1 MTMPTRPISTMAQ
14 IAGTV
19 ASGPTGFYPSHR
31 FLRTELPAHLQC
43 QSETKTT
50 KVIIWEPVI
59 LPLLERLAELRWL
72 PEELRWPGADW
83 PTEKAFQD
91 AGKFTERLP
100 GTMRVAPYIS
110 LADDGEVNFAW
121 SQEGMLIDLGFY
133 GSGTYS
139 FYARGHDGEKWFGD
153 DISVLSPLPKE
164 LRALLSG

>member
-43 QSETKTT
+43 QPETKTT

-59 LPLLERLAELRWL
+59 LPLLERLANLRSL
-72 PEELRWPGADW
+72 PEEQRWPGTDW
-83 PTEKAFQD
+83 PTEAAFQD
-91 AGKFTERLP
+91 AGRFADGLP
-100 GTMRVAPYIS
+100 QTMRIAPHIS

-121 SQEGMLIDLGFY
+121 SRDGMRIDLGFY
-133 GSGTYS
+133 GTGAYS
-139 FYARGHDGEKWFGD
+139 FYARDREGEEWFGD
-153 DISVLSPLPKE
+153 DISVTSPLPKE
-164 LRALLSG
+164 LAALLAG